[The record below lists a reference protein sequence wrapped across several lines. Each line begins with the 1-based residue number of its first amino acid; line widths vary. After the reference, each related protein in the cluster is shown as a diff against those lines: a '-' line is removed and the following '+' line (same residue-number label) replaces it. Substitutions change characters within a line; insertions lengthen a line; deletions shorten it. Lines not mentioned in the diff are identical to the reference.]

1 MDFFAESWKEKQ
13 VYFGLLLVATIVLVA
28 ALMSR
33 FPSTSALS
41 PTPTPNPK
49 SEIPIPK
56 SKIGLHTR
64 LTDESDPEKIRQ
76 EFRMLREMGGS
87 YATEFFPWAY
97 IQPHDRNRFDWEHA
111 DIVADAA
118 LENGITL
125 LARVDGVPD
134 WAKPQNTTW
143 RYLDREHYDD
153 YADFVFAFVQHF
165 KGRIEHYIIW
175 NEPNTAAE
183 WGQRPPDPEGYAEL
197 LKVVYARA
205 KQADPDAV
213 IMLAGLAPNTER
225 EGSPNAMSD
234 LAYLDRLYRAGA
246 APYFD
251 AVAVHSY
258 GLTAPPDDPA
268 SPQKVNWA
276 RAEEIHRVM
285 QQHGDGDTPVY
296 ITEGGWNDSPR
307 WSFAVKPYQRVEY
320 TVEAYRMAEERWPWV
335 RAVCLWASRF
345 PRPQY
350 TYFDNYSF
358 LTPDFI
364 PKAVYLEVQEY
375 AQGRGR

>member
-1 MDFFAESWKEKQ
+1 LFKGTRREKQ
-13 VYFGLLLVATIVLVA
+13 AYFGLLLVAALVL
-28 ALMSR
+28 LTGLLPR
-33 FPSTSALS
+33 FPSTATTLS
-41 PTPTPNPK
+41 TPTPPSQSKIQN
-49 SEIPIPK
+49 PK

-64 LTDESDPEKIRQ
+64 LTDESDPERIRQ

-87 YATEFFPWAY
+87 YAVEFFPWAY
-97 IQPHDRNRFDWEHA
+97 IQAHDRNRFDWEHA
-111 DIVADAA
+111 DLVADAA
-118 LENGITL
+118 REYGITL
-125 LARVDGVPD
+125 IARVDGVPN
-134 WAKPQNTTW
+134 WAKPENATW
-143 RYLDREHYDD
+143 RYLDREHYAD
-153 YADFVFAFVQHF
+153 YAAFVAAFVQHF
-165 KGRIEHYIIW
+165 KGRIGHYIIW

-205 KQADPDAV
+205 KEADPAAV

-251 AVAVHSY
+251 AVAVHAY

-268 SPQKVNWA
+268 SPGKVNWA
-276 RAEEIHRVM
+276 RTEEIHRVM
-285 QQHGDGDTPVY
+285 VQHGDGDTPVY

-320 TVEAYRMAEERWPWV
+320 TVEAYRIAEEQWPWV

-364 PKAVYLEVQEY
+364 PKAVYLEVQQY
-375 AQGRGR
+375 AERRGR

>member
-1 MDFFAESWKEKQ
+1 MQEYRGKLTLI
-13 VYFGLLLVATIVLVA
+13 GLLISASIILLAGLIP
-28 ALMSR
+28 R
-33 FPSTSALS
+33 FPNTATLD
-41 PTPTPNPK
+41 PTPTPTPP
-49 SEIPIPK
+49 SDFRPPT

-64 LTDESDPEKIRQ
+64 LTDEPDLDDIRS

-87 YATEFFPWAY
+87 YAVEFFPWAY

-111 DIVADAA
+111 DLVADAA

-125 LARVDGVPD
+125 LARVDGVPN
-134 WAKPQNTTW
+134 WAKPENTTW
-143 RYLDREHYDD
+143 RYLDRERYDD
-153 YADFVFAFVQHF
+153 YAAFMRAFVAHF
-165 KGRIEHYIIW
+165 KGRIKHYIIW
-175 NEPNTAAE
+175 NEPNTSAE
-183 WGQRPPDPEGYAEL
+183 WGQRPPDPEAYAEL
-197 LKVVYARA
+197 LKVVYDQV
-205 KQADPDAV
+205 KQADPEAV
-213 IMLAGLAPNTER
+213 VMLAGLAPNLER
-225 EGSPNAMSD
+225 EGSPNAMND
-234 LAYLDRLYRAGA
+234 LTYLDRVYKAGA

-258 GLTAPPDDPA
+258 GLTAPPADPA
-268 SPQKVNWA
+268 SPQKVNW
-276 RAEEIHRVM
+276 RRSEELYRVM
-285 QQHGDGDTPVY
+285 QQNGDGETPVY

-320 TVEAYRMAEERWPWV
+320 TVEAYRIAEEEWPWV

-375 AQGRGR
+375 AQDRGR